1 MNDNSESIFKSKKL
15 KTPAKPQFNV
25 IIGYFYNLNF
35 ILGTGFLGIPFTF
48 YNAGILPSL
57 LTLTLLSVT
66 GCITA
71 LWMLEILG
79 RARVL
84 NKLRGGTSKENLIND
99 NSDDIVEY
107 NSNIYVISQKRKFEM
122 TELSEIMFGLVGK
135 IIFVIIMIIYSC
147 LTLWSMAAV
156 VGTSWST
163 NIPINTSVVIEC
175 NATDFTKTYF
185 PIETRC
191 FNFYRICVSVFGLV
205 VTLLSLLELNEQ
217 KYIQAV
223 FSILRFVALTSIIIF
238 SIFIIIHNIS
248 TPHNPLPPTLQ
259 NTNSTSVDLLLRFDI
274 KWWLVTI
281 PVLVYAQNLHQGI
294 PSLTHPVMPKRR
306 LKPMLIATFI
316 TTWSFYTILGIVVS
330 FAFMSLVNENA
341 TLNWDYFTHAAN
353 NIGVKIISYFII
365 LFPSLDIISAY
376 PLVVTTLANNVYLVL
391 MRRDT
396 SESILSWK
404 DRIGKLIF
412 RLFFAFIPLLGAL
425 FISNLVTVLNFAGLF
440 AFMMLFL
447 LPISCQ
453 FQSKR
458 LCKKEIED
466 FRVDDIQTIFEP
478 LATRPESIGTES
490 HFSEQT
496 VSPAREYS
504 PLRQRSVK
512 KCALKDMLLNIEAKT
527 PYSGWYSSN
536 IVVIIVSLVAGVC
549 FALAVGSVIYTLIG
563 KD

>member
-1 MNDNSESIFKSKKL
+1 MDLSGQIFIDKRLKS
-15 KTPAKPQFNV
+15 PSKPQFNV

-48 YNAGILPSL
+48 YNAGIIPSL

-79 RARVL
+79 RAKIL
-84 NKLRGGTSKENLIND
+84 NKLRVGTSRETLINE
-99 NSDDIVEY
+99 NSENYLEDDQ
-107 NSNIYVISQKRKFEM
+107 SIYVISQKRKFEM
-122 TELSEIMFGLVGK
+122 TELSEIMFGFIGK
-135 IIFVIIMIIYSC
+135 IVFVVIMTIYSW

-163 NIPINTSVVIEC
+163 NIPVNTTVVMEC
-175 NATDFTKTYF
+175 NATDFTKTFF
-185 PIETRC
+185 PYNYRC
-191 FNFYRICVSVFGLV
+191 FSFYRICVAVFGVV

-217 KYIQAV
+217 KYIQAL
-223 FSILRFVALTSIIIF
+223 FSILRFVALSSIIVF
-238 SIFIIIHNIS
+238 SVFIIIHNIS
-248 TPHNPLPPTLQ
+248 SPNTPLPPH
-259 NTNSTSVDLLLRFDI
+259 NSTSTSLELLLRFDLR
-274 KWWLVTI
+274 WWLVTI

-294 PSLTHPVMPKRR
+294 PSLTHPVVPKRK

-341 TLNWDYFTHAAN
+341 TLNWDYFTKGVN
-353 NIGVKIISYFII
+353 NIFVKIVSYFII

-396 SESILSWK
+396 SESVLNWK
-404 DRIGKLIF
+404 DRVGKLIF
-412 RLFFAFIPLLGAL
+412 RLFFAFIPLIGAL

-440 AFMMLFL
+440 AFAMLFF
-447 LPISCQ
+447 LPILCQ

-458 LCKKEIED
+458 LCKKQIED
-466 FRVDDIQTIFEP
+466 FREEDVHTLLGQETP
-478 LATRPESIGTES
+478 RAPSQGTES
-490 HFSEQT
+490 HISDQT
-496 VSPAREYS
+496 VSPARYYS
-504 PLRQRSVK
+504 PLRVGPLK
-512 KCALKDMLLNIEAKT
+512 KYNFKEMLLKIEART
-527 PYSGWYSSN
+527 PYSGWYSCN
-536 IVVIIVSLVAGVC
+536 LVVVVVCLVAVVC
-549 FALAVGSVIYTLIG
+549 FILALASVIYSLVV
-563 KD
+563 KY